1 MNFIKARKLKFEYIQ
16 RDEEGNVDGV
26 LTALDGVD
34 LDVQPGEFVAIL
46 GHNGSGKSTLA
57 KHLNM
62 LLQAEEGTLW
72 VDGKDA
78 MDAANLWERMWP
90 LGRRT

>member
-34 LDVQPGEFVAIL
+34 LDVQPGSSWL
-46 GHNGSGKSTLA
+46 S
-57 KHLNM
+57 
-62 LLQAEEGTLW
+62 
-72 VDGKDA
+72 
-78 MDAANLWERMWP
+78 
-90 LGRRT
+90 